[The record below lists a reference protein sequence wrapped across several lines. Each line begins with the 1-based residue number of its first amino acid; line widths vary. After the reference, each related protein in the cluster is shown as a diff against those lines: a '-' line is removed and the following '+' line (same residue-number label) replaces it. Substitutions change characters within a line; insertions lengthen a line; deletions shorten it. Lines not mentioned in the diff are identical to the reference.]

1 MDLLWMSV
9 LCSVI
14 TVAVPLGMLRMHEHS
29 SEQASVWG
37 YDGLAVLSI
46 DMQMIECSWS
56 LKLVQSYT
64 HMFKYHCCTI
74 KQAEKYCD
82 CLFKLYRDPQLK
94 DSFNVCWWLS
104 TLLIVTESK
113 FAFLWFK
120 CCKLFSE
127 SPTRSPFK
135 LIDVYYS
142 LLWRNEVQQ
151 GDMFPSTSTLANTLA
166 NNLCSLQPYF
176 PKQTVRGRVC
186 FLFCFDSPQPWIK

>member
-1 MDLLWMSV
+1 MIWKTDALAV
-9 LCSVI
+9 DVCSVFSYF
-14 TVAVPLGMLRMHEHS
+14 TVQVLHYCSSTFRDAENACALIWTSFCVRLRW
-29 SEQASVWG
+29 VRC
-37 YDGLAVLSI
+37 LSI

-64 HMFKYHCCTI
+64 HMFNYHCCTI
-74 KQAEKYCD
+74 KPAEKYCD

-142 LLWRNEVQQ
+142 LLWRTEVQQ
-151 GDMFPSTSTLANTLA
+151 GDMFP
-166 NNLCSLQPYF
+166 
-176 PKQTVRGRVC
+176 
-186 FLFCFDSPQPWIK
+186 